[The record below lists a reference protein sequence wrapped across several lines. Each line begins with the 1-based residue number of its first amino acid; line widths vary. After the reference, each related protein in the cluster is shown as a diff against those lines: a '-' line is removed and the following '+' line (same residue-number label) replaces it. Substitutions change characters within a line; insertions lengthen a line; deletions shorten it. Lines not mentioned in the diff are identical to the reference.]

1 MTRAVTDTSR
11 AAGGSIWLDL
21 KAASDEADTMVNN
34 AGFENDLAVVN
45 LGADIR
51 LGEAFFGVVY
61 TYARADTESR
71 GVSAKADGEGDIF
84 GISAF
89 GQRNFGGL
97 NLALSAGWIYMS
109 GDSDMGGMAYETNAN
124 LWTFDAAA
132 RYGIEIGNLDLVPY
146 AKIEYT
152 MFRPRHHG
160 DWNLDNANIWQ
171 FPIGLNAA
179 YTFEFENGMKLRPQI
194 DFAVIRTAGDTEI
207 EASRA
212 GELFEETLTGSHT
225 LYRGMVGLA
234 WTTGKGTL
242 HAGYRYLGSE
252 QGRESHAFQL
262 QADYVF

>member
-1 MTRAVTDTSR
+1 
-11 AAGGSIWLDL
+11 
-21 KAASDEADTMVNN
+21 
-34 AGFENDLAVVN
+34 
-45 LGADIR
+45 
-51 LGEAFFGVVY
+51 
-61 TYARADTESR
+61 
-71 GVSAKADGEGDIF
+71 
-84 GISAF
+84 
-89 GQRNFGGL
+89 
-97 NLALSAGWIYMS
+97 
-109 GDSDMGGMAYETNAN
+109 MAYETNAN

-179 YTFEFENGMKLRPQI
+179 YTFQFENGMKLRPQI
-194 DFAVIRTAGDTEI
+194 DFAVVRTAGDTEI
-207 EASRA
+207 EASYN
-212 GELFEETLTGSHT
+212 GQVYDETLTGSHT
-225 LYRGMVGLA
+225 LYRGMVGLV
-234 WTTGKGTL
+234 WTTGKGIL

>member
-1 MTRAVTDTSR
+1 M
-11 AAGGSIWLDL
+11 
-21 KAASDEADTMVNN
+21 
-34 AGFENDLAVVN
+34 
-45 LGADIR
+45 
-51 LGEAFFGVVY
+51 Y

-71 GVSAKADGEGDIF
+71 GVPDKADGEGDIF

-132 RYGIEIGNLDLVPY
+132 RYGIEIGNLDVVPY

-160 DWNLDNANIWQ
+160 DWSLDNANIWQ

-179 YTFEFENGMKLRPQI
+179 YTLSLKM
-194 DFAVIRTAGDTEI
+194 A
-207 EASRA
+207 
-212 GELFEETLTGSHT
+212 
-225 LYRGMVGLA
+225 
-234 WTTGKGTL
+234 
-242 HAGYRYLGSE
+242 
-252 QGRESHAFQL
+252 
-262 QADYVF
+262 